1 MYYTI
6 RLSHYKKQLWDV
18 VKYTDQS
25 KDLLTSTYIYN
36 KSETI
41 KKSLSYKEATNLAT
55 ILQKL
60 TKGKQM
66 STKNEILK
74 DFERYAYIIDLMFIE
89 DYKLSAAEED
99 DFKSLK
105 LKYKFLR

>member
-6 RLSHYKKQLWDV
+6 RLRNMNKQLWDV
-18 VKYTDQS
+18 VKYTDQH

-41 KKSLSYKEATNLAT
+41 KSSLSYKEATNLAT

-60 TKGKQM
+60 TK
-66 STKNEILK
+66 
-74 DFERYAYIIDLMFIE
+74 
-89 DYKLSAAEED
+89 
-99 DFKSLK
+99 
-105 LKYKFLR
+105 